1 MREGGSNSVFAFR
14 LEPWVEFLPW
24 LQFWNRSGCAARQ
37 EGGGGR
43 TRGRESYTI
52 KGFGFSASD
61 PMPRTSSQIISPGGR
76 LLPRETAKFD
86 VIVTSSPGA

>member
-37 EGGGGR
+37 EGGGGENK
-43 TRGRESYTI
+43 GERELYH
-52 KGFGFSASD
+52 KGVRFLGIRSHATDVFSNYFTWRAFAPSGD
-61 PMPRTSSQIISPGGR
+61 C
-76 LLPRETAKFD
+76 
-86 VIVTSSPGA
+86 